1 MSTHA
6 ILGAGPGL
14 GLAAARRFG
23 RGGCAVALVARSQ
36 EHLDELSATL
46 SDDGITAR
54 GYTAD
59 VREPDA
65 VRSALA
71 AAADD
76 LGPITTLQYSPIP
89 AKRYLKPVL
98 ETDTDDLLDALRFSV
113 LGLAAAVHQVL
124 PGMREAGRGTILLV
138 NGGTSVEPRSGFAGT
153 SVAFPA
159 ESALGQVLDTELAGD
174 GIRVRQLV
182 VPGSI
187 EPDHPRKNPEALAD
201 RLWELHV
208 QPGEF
213 RTFAVP
219 MDDG

>member
-6 ILGAGPGL
+6 IIGAGPGL

-23 RGGCAVALVARSQ
+23 REGSAIALIARSP
-36 EHLDELSATL
+36 EHLDELTATL
-46 SDDGITAR
+46 ADDGITAR
-54 GYTAD
+54 GYAAD
-59 VREPDA
+59 VREPHA
-65 VRSALA
+65 VRAALA
-71 AAADD
+71 TAAED
-76 LGPITTLQYSPIP
+76 LGTITTLQYSPIP

-124 PGMREAGRGTILLV
+124 PGMREAGSGTILLV
-138 NGGTSVEPRSGFAGT
+138 NGGTSVQAKPGFAGT

-159 ESALGQVLDTELAGD
+159 ESALGEVLDTELAGD

-187 EPDHPRKNPEALAD
+187 EPDHPQKNPEALAD
-201 RLWELHV
+201 RLWSLHAE
-208 QPGEF
+208 PGDF
-213 RTFAVP
+213 RVFAIP
-219 MDDG
+219 MDDD